1 MSFESRLIAA
11 SKTLNYNE
19 KQVIEWIYEHHNE
32 LADYSIAK
40 ISREVHLSKSFISK
54 LIKKIGFNSFAEFKL
69 MAKEDLCVKAQTVD
83 LTQILDIQLNDINET
98 RRLLSQVDFTSLFN
112 RYSQSEFIY
121 CYGTG
126 HTNQNYIRELS
137 RGLMSIGTKRVI
149 HLSGK
154 SELESILSLVTN
166 KDCFFISSHSGESK
180 DLVDILNKLKLK
192 GVMIVSITSFSNS
205 TLVRLADYNL
215 FYFSTPLFNPVKN
228 NEVSS
233 FLPLNLCIDTLIR
246 NYLVY
251 LQNE

>member
-1 MSFESRLIAA
+1 
-11 SKTLNYNE
+11 
-19 KQVIEWIYEHHNE
+19 
-32 LADYSIAK
+32 
-40 ISREVHLSKSFISK
+40 
-54 LIKKIGFNSFAEFKL
+54 
-69 MAKEDLCVKAQTVD
+69 
-83 LTQILDIQLNDINET
+83 
-98 RRLLSQVDFTSLFN
+98 
-112 RYSQSEFIY
+112 
-121 CYGTG
+121 
-126 HTNQNYIRELS
+126 
-137 RGLMSIGTKRVI
+137 MSIGTKRVI

-180 DLVDILNKLKLK
+180 DLVDILNKLRLK

-251 LQNE
+251 LQNV